1 MVGLHIPAQPIRRC
15 HARACR
21 FFDFDRFRASYT
33 IDIMTF
39 NTAETCVLAA
49 SCASR
54 IGTTAAITGFLADR
68 HLYIMEMKQFDDT
81 LAERFFVRITFC
93 GVLGEPFDLARL
105 REEFSVVAA
114 AEQME
119 WAIHDS
125 AHRARVLIMVS
136 TLDHCLEDLLYRQ
149 RIGELR
155 MEVSAIVSNHPD
167 LKPIADHRG
176 IAFHHMPVTPQT
188 KPEQERRLL
197 ELIRSTGSELVILAR
212 YMQVLSDELSSMLRG
227 RAINIHHSFLPGF
240 KGAKPYHQAHARG
253 VKVIGA
259 TAHFVSADLDE
270 GPIIEQI
277 VEHVDHGFTPQML
290 TAAGRDSE
298 RRALASAVKLVLE
311 RRVFLNGDRTVVFK

>member
-1 MVGLHIPAQPIRRC
+1 MI
-15 HARACR
+15 
-21 FFDFDRFRASYT
+21 
-33 IDIMTF
+33 F
-39 NTAETCVLAA
+39 NTSQRYVLAA

-54 IGTTAAITGFLADR
+54 IGTTAAVTSFLAR
-68 HLYIMEMKQFDDT
+68 RQLYIMDMKQFDDT
-81 LAERFFVRITFC
+81 LSERFFVRITFC
-93 GVLGEPFDLARL
+93 GVSGEPFDVAQL
-105 REEFSVVAA
+105 REEFAVVAG
-114 AEQME
+114 AEEMA

-125 AHRARVLIMVS
+125 TERPRVLIMVS

-155 MEVSAIVSNHPD
+155 MDVSAIVSNHSD
-167 LKPIADHRG
+167 LKEIADHRG
-176 IAFHHMPVTPQT
+176 IAFHHMPVTRET

-197 ELIRSTGSELVILAR
+197 ALIKSTNTELVILAR
-212 YMQVLSDELSSMLRG
+212 YMQIFSDELASALRG

-298 RRALASAVKLVLE
+298 RRALATAVQLFLE